1 MLTELREGNN
11 LSTDYFNKELE
22 MIKETQLK
30 TDNSISEVYK
40 KQSRS
45 NE

>member
-1 MLTELREGNN
+1 MLAELTEGSN

-22 MIKETQLK
+22 MIKEIQLK

-40 KQSRS
+40 NQSRS